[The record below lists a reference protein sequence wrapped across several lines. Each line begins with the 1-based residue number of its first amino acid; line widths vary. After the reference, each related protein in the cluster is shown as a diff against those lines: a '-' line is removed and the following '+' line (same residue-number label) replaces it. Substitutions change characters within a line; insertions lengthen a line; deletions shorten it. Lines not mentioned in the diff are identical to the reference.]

1 ITFKTLMICITAICV
16 CLTTISAITLAS
28 KHLRRYT
35 VPKEQRQIVRIV
47 SMPMFFA
54 IVSLLSVLFYQQSIY
69 LKPLMAAY
77 EAFCV
82 AGLFFL
88 FLEYVCPEEE
98 KRTAYFS
105 AVENKDKKGNVIPGG
120 SLLWFN
126 VRNSP
131 PFLRSTQR
139 TWVCVLQFPLMKA
152 LLTIAEIGT
161 QAGNVYCAN
170 SLSPDY
176 AHLWLLLIDIFILG
190 PALTALFKFYG
201 RLKPVFPRKHHALAK
216 LVAFKGIV
224 IFQFLLDVIFGILN
238 GKTFKPSA
246 KFTYN
251 DLYYGLPMMI
261 TAFQALCFSLAFHWA
276 FRSRMY

>member
-1 ITFKTLMICITAICV
+1 
-16 CLTTISAITLAS
+16 
-28 KHLRRYT
+28 
-35 VPKEQRQIVRIV
+35 
-47 SMPMFFA
+47 
-54 IVSLLSVLFYQQSIY
+54 
-69 LKPLMAAY
+69 
-77 EAFCV
+77 
-82 AGLFFL
+82 
-88 FLEYVCPEEE
+88 
-98 KRTAYFS
+98 
-105 AVENKDKKGNVIPGG
+105 
-120 SLLWFN
+120 
-126 VRNSP
+126 
-131 PFLRSTQR
+131 
-139 TWVCVLQFPLMKA
+139 MKA

-276 FRSRMY
+276 FRSRMYHEDEQGGEQRLSVSQAVRDAANLMDIMKAIYIAFVKKSYDGARDPQASKIGIRGWFSGPRRSRTLELDGTVRVYGPVRDQRENTPSPVSDAHRGYRGRDEQSRRSSLEEGRMRVEPRTMV